1 MNKMGGEGGSVKS
14 FYQIFLFHTA
24 EKFRSEPYSLLLIS
38 GKKTIEPKRFMS
50 CFSVEVL

>member
-1 MNKMGGEGGSVKS
+1 MNKMGGDGGSVKT

-24 EKFRSEPYSLLLIS
+24 EKFRSEPYSLLLFS